1 MSSSQKAIEVSNLRK
16 DFPGIR
22 AVDGVSLAVDRGEIF
37 SLVGPDG
44 AGKSTLI
51 RVLCTVLPPDSGEA
65 TVMGFDIKREP
76 EKVRGVIGYMPQ
88 KFSLYEDLSV
98 EENLRFFAR
107 IFSLPDEEFRKK
119 EEEVLRF
126 SRLGPFKGN
135 KARTLSGGMKQ
146 KLMLSCAL
154 MHSPPVLFLDEPTT
168 GVDPISRREF
178 WQLLFDLKL
187 QGATIFISTPYL
199 EEAERSN
206 MVGFMHSG
214 KIIAMGAPEELK
226 ASFKGRI
233 LNLKSDQFLELRSAL
248 LKEFPHFFVINY
260 GNELRIFLEN
270 HSPDLEEI
278 ERILK
283 KDFLWPFE
291 IGFSE
296 PDLNDLFIQILQGKK
311 NGDH

>member
-1 MSSSQKAIEVSNLRK
+1 MSSFHKAIEVSNLK
-16 DFPGIR
+16 KNFPGVR
-22 AVDGVSLAVDRGEIF
+22 AVDGVSLEVDPGEIF

-44 AGKSTLI
+44 AGKSTLN
-51 RVLCTVLPPDSGEA
+51 RKLCTGLSPDSGEA
-65 TVMGFDIKREP
+65 RVMGFDIKREP
-76 EKVRGVIGYMPQ
+76 EKVREVIGYMPQ
-88 KFSLYEDLSV
+88 KFSLYDDLSV

-107 IFSLPDEEFRKK
+107 IFSLPEEEFRKR

-135 KARTLSGGMKQ
+135 RARTLSGGMKQ

-206 MVGFMHSG
+206 IVGFMHSG
-214 KIIAMGAPEELK
+214 KIIAMGTPEELK
-226 ASFKGRI
+226 ASFKGKI
-233 LNLKSDQFLELRSAL
+233 LNLKSDRFLELRSVL
-248 LKEFPHFFVINY
+248 FSEFPDFPVINY
-260 GNELRIFLEN
+260 GNELRIFLDDFSLN
-270 HSPDLEEI
+270 LEEI
-278 ERILK
+278 EEKLK
-283 KDFLWPFE
+283 RNFTWPFE
-291 IGFSE
+291 ICFSE
-296 PDLNDLFIQILQGKK
+296 PELNDVFIQILQERK

>member
-1 MSSSQKAIEVSNLRK
+1 MFSSPKVIEANSLK
-16 DFPGIR
+16 KEFSGIP
-22 AVDGVSLAVDRGEIF
+22 AVDGVSLTVDRGEIF

-51 RVLCTVLPPDSGEA
+51 RLLCTILSPDSGDA
-65 TVMGFDIKREP
+65 SVLGFDIRKEP
-76 EKVRGVIGYMPQ
+76 EKIRQAVGYMPQ

-98 EENLRFFAR
+98 EENLRFFAQ
-107 IFSLPDEEFRKK
+107 IFSLPEEDYQKRK
-119 EEEVLRF
+119 EEVLRF

-135 KARTLSGGMKQ
+135 RARTLSGGMKQ

-154 MHSPPVLFLDEPTT
+154 MHSPAVLFLDEPTT

-187 QGATIFISTPYL
+187 AGATIFIATPYL

-214 KIIAMGAPEELK
+214 KIIALGTPEDLK

-233 LNLKSDQFLELRSAL
+233 LSFKSDRFLELRAVIL
-248 LKEFPHFFVINY
+248 AEFPHFRVINY
-260 GNELRIFLEN
+260 GNELRVFLDS
-270 HSPDLEEI
+270 HSPSFEEI
-278 ERILK
+278 ERKLK
-283 KDFLWPFE
+283 GRFLEPFE
-291 IGFSE
+291 MGYSD
-296 PDLNDLFIQILQGKK
+296 PDLNDVFIQVLQGGT
-311 NGDH
+311 NGDN